1 MNWSLSFRS
10 LFTVRLLVTPKES
23 GVPAGREPPRLGVRL
38 GRRFCLRLETA
49 AKILLL
55 LCWLFWLPGGTRRLF

>member
-1 MNWSLSFRS
+1 MTPDLVNWSRSFRS
-10 LFTVRLLVTPKES
+10 LFTVRLLVTPKER
-23 GVPAGREPPRLGVRL
+23 GVPAGRDPPRL

-55 LCWLFWLPGGTRRLF
+55 LCWLF